1 MNIPHQVYGKDNQE
15 DLRNHVKGNNNLV
28 SKDLKNVSK
37 GAHSKVQGRH
47 TQPTHLV
54 CAVNGTSSLGEQPM
68 DMANM
73 EAIPHTIT
81 ALAKKLQTHQKVF
94 ISRVKTR

>member
-1 MNIPHQVYGKDNQE
+1 M
-15 DLRNHVKGNNNLV
+15 
-28 SKDLKNVSK
+28 SK
-37 GAHSKVQGRH
+37 GVHSKVQGRH

-54 CAVNGTSSLGEQPM
+54 CAINGTSSLGEQPM

-73 EAIPHTIT
+73 EAIPHAINVP
-81 ALAKKLQTHQKVF
+81 AKKLQTHQKVF